1 MSLNLVAA
9 EALEEL
15 RQKSKVALYQ
25 RDPEAWY
32 ADVLDGY
39 WWSKQ
44 KEIAHAFADPE
55 HVRGAGPR

>member
-39 WWSKQ
+39 W
-44 KEIAHAFADPE
+44 
-55 HVRGAGPR
+55 